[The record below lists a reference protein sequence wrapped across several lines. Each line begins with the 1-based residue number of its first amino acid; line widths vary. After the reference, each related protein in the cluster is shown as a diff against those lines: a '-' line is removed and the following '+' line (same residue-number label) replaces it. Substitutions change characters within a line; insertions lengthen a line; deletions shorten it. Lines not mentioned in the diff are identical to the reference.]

1 MVVEDVVACGSKQTA
16 WEPLKVPERGLLVE
30 DSLGFEAGVYL
41 ETPNFFWNHP
51 ISSGPYCAE
60 KLSLISLLWEYS
72 VGFSAMLFF
81 LVLSA
86 FFQSN
91 AHINIRPR

>member
-51 ISSGPYCAE
+51 ISSGPYWAE
-60 KLSLISLLWEYS
+60 KLFLFH
-72 VGFSAMLFF
+72 FSPLGI
-81 LVLSA
+81 LSGLS
-86 FFQSN
+86 SN
-91 AHINIRPR
+91 AFLFKS